1 MDRSQSRIGLTNWIV
16 ITLAA
21 IAVGLL
27 AKLAS
32 SSAVT
37 AAAVFLA
44 LGSPIAFLGWFQMRL
59 AAREEAEQAEMED
72 LARRRADSSLFA
84 ESAADAFPARRA
96 RLSFERWIVPT
107 VTILM
112 FAGQVA
118 GTWWIY
124 NLFKTWDGTLVDQ
137 ASLAGASM
145 AGIGLV
151 LLLLG
156 LYSSKLARYAGIALL
171 RPSSACLVLGA
182 LLALAAAA
190 TSVGVYAGYQAWDR
204 YLTAVCGVLLALIAA
219 ETLFALVFEAYRPR
233 VKGRE
238 ERVIYESRLVGL
250 LGQPAGLFTT
260 AAQALDYQ
268 FGFRV
273 SDTWFYRF
281 LERAFAW
288 IVAAQLAV
296 LALSTTVVI
305 VEPGEQALL
314 ERFGAR
320 AGVLE
325 PGFHFKLP
333 WPVDTVERFDTRA
346 IQSFN
351 IGFESDPELDKENT
365 ILWTRSHY
373 RKEFNLLVA
382 SREQA
387 TTATEGDQT
396 VPVNLLTVNVPVQ
409 FTVTN
414 VLDWAYQHAAPAT
427 LLEQIANR
435 EVVRYLASVDIE
447 KVMSIGRL
455 EASRELHRRIQE
467 RAVAARLGT
476 EIVFIGLQ
484 DIHPPLG
491 NKDHK
496 VAAAYE
502 QVIGAEQE
510 SQSKILE
517 AEGIANEMLPAARA
531 NAARIVNEA
540 RAAAANKV
548 GDAAGR
554 AARFESQLAAR
565 KVAPDVYPARNYL
578 ETLRTAVG
586 ASRKYVIVPTNSH
599 GIVIFNLE
607 DKLRKDLTDLALEP
621 TKPSGA
627 TDKK

>member
-1 MDRSQSRIGLTNWIV
+1 MDRSYSRIGLTNWIV

-21 IAVGLL
+21 VAVELL
-27 AKLAS
+27 ARLAS
-32 SSAVT
+32 SSAVEAT
-37 AAAVFLA
+37 AIFLA

-59 AAREEAEQAEMED
+59 AAREDAEAAEMED
-72 LARRRADSSLFA
+72 LARHRGDSSLFA

-96 RLSFERWIVPT
+96 RMSFERWIVPT
-107 VTILM
+107 ATLLV
-112 FAGQVA
+112 FVGQVA
-118 GTWWIY
+118 GAWWIFHEF
-124 NLFKTWDGTLVDQ
+124 NAWDGTKTDQ
-137 ASLAGASM
+137 AALMAASL

-156 LYSSKLARYAGIALL
+156 LYSSKLARYAGVGLL
-171 RPSSACLVLGA
+171 RPSSAFLVLGA
-182 LLALAAAA
+182 LLCLAAAG
-190 TSVGVYAGYQAWDR
+190 TSIGVHAGYQSWDR
-204 YLTAVCGVLLALIAA
+204 YLTVVCAGVLALIAA
-219 ETLFALVFEAYRPR
+219 ETAFALVFEAYRPR

-238 ERVIYESRLVGL
+238 ERLIYESRLVGL
-250 LGQPAGLFTT
+250 LGQPAGLFST

-273 SDTWFYRF
+273 SETWFYRF

-296 LALSTTVVI
+296 LVLSTTVVI
-305 VEPGEQALL
+305 IEPGEQALL
-314 ERFGAR
+314 ERFGTR

-325 PGFHFKLP
+325 PGFHVKLP
-333 WPVDTVERFDTRA
+333 WPIDTVERFNTRA

-351 IGFESDPELDKENT
+351 VGFESDPELERDNT
-365 ILWTRSHY
+365 VLWTRSHY
-373 RKEFNLLVA
+373 RREFNLLVA
-382 SREQA
+382 SRDQKTDGAESDQA
-387 TTATEGDQT
+387 
-396 VPVNLLTVNVPVQ
+396 VPVNFLTVSVPVQ

-414 VLDWAYQHAAPAT
+414 VLEWAYGHATPAR

-447 KVMSIGRL
+447 KVMSYGRL
-455 EASRELHRRIQE
+455 EASQELRRRIQE
-467 RAVAARLGT
+467 SAVAAKLGT

-484 DIHPPLG
+484 DIHPPIG
-491 NKDHK
+491 NKDQK
-496 VAAAYE
+496 VAASFE

-517 AEGIANEMLPAARA
+517 AEGVADAVLPT
-531 NAARIVNEA
+531 A
-540 RAAAANKV
+540 RAAAARIVADAKAAAAVKV

-554 AARFESQLAAR
+554 AARFENQLAALR
-565 KVAPDVYPARNYL
+565 VAPDVYPARNYL

-586 ASRKYVIVPTNSH
+586 ASRKYVVVPTNSQQ
-599 GIVIFNLE
+599 VVLFNLE
-607 DKLRKDLTDLALEP
+607 DKLRKDITDLPLDP
-621 TKPSGA
+621 TKPAAA